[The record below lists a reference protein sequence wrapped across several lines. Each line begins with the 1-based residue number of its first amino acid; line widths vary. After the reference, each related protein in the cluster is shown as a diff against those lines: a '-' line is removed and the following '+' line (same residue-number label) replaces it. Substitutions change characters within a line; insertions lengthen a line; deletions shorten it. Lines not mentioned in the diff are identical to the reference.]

1 MQRSIKFL
9 FLYAIKP
16 MSRYPS
22 ITWAARSSSISAQW
36 RTVSFFQPKAEAVTK
51 KPKKSEKAENES
63 NGKKSCGKEK
73 SPEHPLKEKNG
84 KLPTDDADSPV
95 KSVSKKAKAVKL
107 VSSESE
113 EESMDVD
120 VSTTEKEKEKNTDDA
135 KVVPVGA
142 ATTSGSSY
150 SPDTTSR
157 AASSNGSPS
166 GIPKR
171 KTARKQLPKRKLED
185 VDEKPSLQKEENNVQ
200 EPPAKRP
207 LQEKAQKTAIKSEK
221 KEEETESL
229 EDKSPKPK
237 KEKVKKT
244 TAKSEKKEEKT
255 ESLEDKSLEPKKE
268 KVKKTAAKSEKKEEK
283 TESLEDKSPEPKKE
297 KDVSKAPVKSEQSEE
312 KSEKRIADKSPV
324 SAKASKNTGSFFGSS
339 KQDVSQKETDYNPSK
354 SGYHPINDACWNA
367 GQLSRSFEMIENESA
382 RLKNIE
388 TLSNF
393 LRSVISLSPG
403 DFLPCIY
410 LCLNRLG
417 PAYEGLE
424 LGIGETI
431 LMKAVA
437 QATGRQLDKI
447 KAEAQEK
454 GDLGLVAESSRG
466 NQRTMFTPPKLTVP
480 GVFNKLKE
488 IARMSGNAA
497 MNKKIDIIKGLFV
510 ACRHSEA
517 RYIARAL
524 GGKLRIGLAELSV
537 LSAIAQAITLTPPGQ
552 SFPDAVLDASK
563 GMGTDAKKAW
573 IEENALILKQ
583 TYCELPNYDL
593 VIPALLKHGIKE
605 LPQHCK
611 LTPGVPLKPMLAH
624 PTKGVGEVLK
634 RFEEA
639 AFTCEYKYDGERAQ
653 IHILENGEV
662 HVYSRNQENNTTKYP
677 DIIARIPQVKKD
689 SVKSCIFDSEAV
701 AWDPQKKQIQPFQVL
716 TTRKRKDVEAS
727 DIKVQVCVYAFD
739 MLYLNGESLVR
750 EPFSKR
756 RQLLRESFTEL
767 EGQFMFA
774 TYMDSADTDEISEF
788 LDQSIK
794 DSCEG
799 LMVKTL
805 DQNATYEIA
814 KRSHNWLKLKKDYLE
829 GVGDTLDLVVI
840 GGYLGKGKR
849 TGIYGGF
856 LLASYDEESEEYQ
869 TICKIGT
876 GFTDEHLEKHHTFL
890 KDHVIDSPRSYYRW
904 DSSAE
909 PDHWFEPVQVWEIKC
924 ADLSISPV
932 HKAATG
938 LVEDERGISLRF
950 PRFLRIR
957 DDKKPEEAT
966 NSYQVA
972 DLYKKQ
978 QQIQNVGTTEKDDDD
993 FY

>member
-1 MQRSIKFL
+1 MSVRLCVCRGQGVFSCYSSGLRIIFNYHIGLRMQRSIK
-9 FLYAIKP
+9 
-16 MSRYPS
+16 
-22 ITWAARSSSISAQW
+22 
-36 RTVSFFQPKAEAVTK
+36 SFFQPKGEAVTK
-51 KPKKSEKAENES
+51 KEKKEPVEADSK
-63 NGKKSCGKEK
+63 GKKQSSKDK
-73 SPEHPLKEKNG
+73 STERPLKEKNG
-84 KLPTDDADSPV
+84 DLPTEETESPV
-95 KSVSKKAKAVKL
+95 KCVSKKTVKVL
-107 VSSESE
+107 TSDSE
-113 EESMDVD
+113 EEEAMDVE
-120 VSTTEKEKEKNTDDA
+120 VSSIPEKVKEKKDDT
-135 KVVPVGA
+135 KKTVPTGIIR
-142 ATTSGSSY
+142 TSGSSP
-150 SPDTTSR
+150 SPDTTCRTGTKAISTTD
-157 AASSNGSPS
+157 
-166 GIPKR
+166 IPKR
-171 KTARKQLPKRKLED
+171 KTARKQLPKRKLES
-185 VDEKPSLQKEENNVQ
+185 VAEKNEDLNGQ
-200 EPPAKRP
+200 ETKAKRQ
-207 LQEKAQKTAIKSEK
+207 LQETAA
-221 KEEETESL
+221 
-229 EDKSPKPK
+229 KPLI
-237 KEKVKKT
+237 
-244 TAKSEKKEEKT
+244 KEEKK
-255 ESLEDKSLEPKKE
+255 DEPKSPDNKSTE
-268 KVKKTAAKSEKKEEK
+268 QRPEESVKSK
-283 TESLEDKSPEPKKE
+283 TELSP
-297 KDVSKAPVKSEQSEE
+297 VPVKSEQSVEKPE
-312 KSEKRIADKSPV
+312 KSTKDKSPAP
-324 SAKASKNTGSFFGSS
+324 AKGPKNMGSFFGSP
-339 KQDVSQKETDYNPSK
+339 KQEDSQKETDYNPSK
-354 SGYHPINDACWNA
+354 SGYHPIKDACWNSA
-367 GQLSRSFEMIENESA
+367 QMVPYLAVARTFEMIESESA

-393 LRSVISLSPG
+393 LRSVICLSPG
-403 DFLPCIY
+403 DLLSSIY

-488 IARMSGNAA
+488 IAKMSGNAA

-537 LSAIAQAITLTPPGQ
+537 LSAIAQAVSLTPPGQ
-552 SFPDAVLDASK
+552 SFPDGILDASK
-563 GMGTDAKKAW
+563 GMSTDAKKSW

-593 VIPALLKHGIKE
+593 VIPALLKYGIKE
-605 LPQHCK
+605 LPKHCK

-689 SVKSCIFDSEAV
+689 TVKSCIFDSEAV

-739 MLYLNGESLVR
+739 MLYLNGESLVT

-756 RQLLRESFTEL
+756 RQLLRESFTEV

-774 TYMDSADTDEISEF
+774 TYMDTANTDEISEF

-805 DQNATYEIA
+805 EQNATYEIA

-876 GFTDEHLEKHHTFL
+876 GFTDEDLENHHSFL

-909 PDHWFEPVQVWEIKC
+909 PDHWFEPVQVWEVKC

-932 HKAATG
+932 HKAAIG
-938 LVEDERGISLRF
+938 MVEDERGISLRF

-966 NSYQVA
+966 NSFQVA

-978 QQIQNVGTTEKDDDD
+978 QQIQNVSSTTEKEDDD

>member
-1 MQRSIKFL
+1 MQRSIK
-9 FLYAIKP
+9 
-16 MSRYPS
+16 
-22 ITWAARSSSISAQW
+22 
-36 RTVSFFQPKAEAVTK
+36 SFFQPKAKAVLK
-51 KPKKSEKAENES
+51 KENKLAETELGPKEN
-63 NGKKSCGKEK
+63 KSCIKGKSTECL
-73 SPEHPLKEKNG
+73 LKEKNG
-84 KLPTDDADSPV
+84 KLSEEDADSPT
-95 KSVSKKAKAVKL
+95 KRVSKKSAQVL
-107 VSSESE
+107 RSESE
-113 EESMDVD
+113 DEELMDVE
-120 VSTTEKEKEKNTDDA
+120 VSIAGKDIKPEP
-135 KVVPVGA
+135 KVDPIEVSA
-142 ATTSGSSY
+142 SGSSPSPNTSGPTG
-150 SPDTTSR
+150 SPDVPCDS
-157 AASSNGSPS
+157 
-166 GIPKR
+166 IPKR
-171 KTARKQLPKRKLED
+171 KTARKQIPKRKRESA
-185 VDEKPSLQKEENNVQ
+185 DEKPSPQKDELHIQ
-200 EPPAKRP
+200 ETSAKRQ
-207 LQEKAQKTAIKSEK
+207 LKETDLKSIKSEQ
-221 KEEETESL
+221 KEDADSL
-229 EDKSPKPK
+229 VIKS
-237 KEKVKKT
+237 
-244 TAKSEKKEEKT
+244 SEQVQEKT
-255 ESLEDKSLEPKKE
+255 LSHTS
-268 KVKKTAAKSEKKEEK
+268 
-283 TESLEDKSPEPKKE
+283 
-297 KDVSKAPVKSEQSEE
+297 VKSEQEVE
-312 KSEKRIADKSPV
+312 KSEKCIAEKSPAP
-324 SAKASKNTGSFFGSS
+324 AKGPKNTGSFFGTS
-339 KQDVSQKETDYNPSK
+339 KQDVSQNETDYNPSK
-354 SGYHPINDACWNA
+354 SGYHPIKDACWNI
-367 GQLSRSFEMIENESA
+367 GQTVPYLALARTFEMIENESA

-393 LRSVISLSPG
+393 LRSVICLTSG
-403 DFLPCIY
+403 DLLPCIY

-466 NQRTMFTPPKLTVP
+466 NQRTMFTPPKLMVP
-480 GVFNKLKE
+480 GVFSKLKE
-488 IARMSGNAA
+488 IARMTGNAA

-510 ACRHSEA
+510 ACRQSEA

-537 LSAIAQAITLTPPGQ
+537 LSAIAQAVSLTPPGQ
-552 SFPDAVLDASK
+552 SFPDGVLDASK
-563 GMGTDAKKAW
+563 GMSTDAKKAW
-573 IEENALILKQ
+573 IEENAMILKQ

-593 VIPALLKHGIKE
+593 VIPTLLKHGIKE

-677 DIIARIPQVKKD
+677 DIVGRIPQVRKPT
-689 SVKSCIFDSEAV
+689 VKSCIFDSEAV

-756 RQLLRESFTEL
+756 RKLLRESFTEL

-774 TYMDSADTDEISEF
+774 TYMDTSNTDEISEF

-805 DQNATYEIA
+805 EQNATYEIA

-829 GVGDTLDLVVI
+829 GLGDTLDLVVI

-876 GFTDEHLEKHHTFL
+876 GFTDEDLEKHHRFL
-890 KDHVIDSPRSYYRW
+890 KDHVLDSPRSYYRW
-904 DSSAE
+904 DSAAE
-909 PDHWFEPVQVWEIKC
+909 PDYWFEPVQVWEVKC
-924 ADLSISPV
+924 ADLSVSPV
-932 HKAATG
+932 HKAAIG
-938 LVEDERGISLRF
+938 LVEDEKGISLRF

-957 DDKKPEEAT
+957 EDKRPEEAT
-966 NSYQVA
+966 NSFQVA
-972 DLYKKQ
+972 ELYKKQ
-978 QQIQNVGTTEKDDDD
+978 QQIQNVSATEKEDDD

>member
-1 MQRSIKFL
+1 MQRSIK
-9 FLYAIKP
+9 
-16 MSRYPS
+16 
-22 ITWAARSSSISAQW
+22 
-36 RTVSFFQPKAEAVTK
+36 SFFQPKVEAVTK
-51 KPKKSEKAENES
+51 KEKELDEVDIDS
-63 NGKKSCGKEK
+63 KGKKYCNKDK
-73 SPEHPLKEKNG
+73 SSTEHPLKEKNG
-84 KLPTDDADSPV
+84 KLPTDNTDAPI
-95 KSVSKKAKAVKL
+95 KGVSKKSARVL
-107 VSSESE
+107 TSESE
-113 EESMDVD
+113 DEELMDVE
-120 VSTTEKEKEKNTDDA
+120 VSATEKAIKTDDDT
-135 KVVPVGA
+135 KVVTIGA
-142 ATTSGSSY
+142 VATSGIRHSQ
-150 SPDTTSR
+150 DTSCHTDSLDV
-157 AASSNGSPS
+157 APPS
-166 GIPKR
+166 FPKR
-171 KTARKQLPKRKLED
+171 KTARKQIPKRKLES
-185 VDEKPSLQKEENNVQ
+185 VVEKPSPHNEEFNGQ
-200 EPPAKRP
+200 ETTAKRQ
-207 LQEKAQKTAIKSEK
+207 LQETAVKSVIKSEQN
-221 KEEETESL
+221 EETQSL
-229 EDKSPKPK
+229 AISSEQIQDKNLSTMPVKPEQSVEMPKTSITDKSP
-237 KEKVKKT
+237 
-244 TAKSEKKEEKT
+244 A
-255 ESLEDKSLEPKKE
+255 
-268 KVKKTAAKSEKKEEK
+268 
-283 TESLEDKSPEPKKE
+283 
-297 KDVSKAPVKSEQSEE
+297 
-312 KSEKRIADKSPV
+312 
-324 SAKASKNTGSFFGSS
+324 SAKGPKTKSTGSFFGSS
-339 KQDVSQKETDYNPSK
+339 KQDDSQKETDYNPSR
-354 SGYHPINDACWNA
+354 SGYHPMNDACWNS
-367 GQLSRSFEMIENESA
+367 GQMVPYLAVARTFEMIENESA

-388 TLSNF
+388 TLSNL
-393 LRSVISLSPG
+393 LRSVICLSPG
-403 DFLPCIY
+403 DLLPCIY

-466 NQRTMFTPPKLTVP
+466 NQRTMFTPPKLMVL

-488 IARMSGNAA
+488 IARMTGNAA
-497 MNKKIDIIKGLFV
+497 TNKKIDIIKGLFV

-537 LSAIAQAITLTPPGQ
+537 LSAIAQAVSLTPPGQ
-552 SFPDAVLDASK
+552 NAVLDASK
-563 GMGTDAKKAW
+563 GMSTDAKKAW

-593 VIPALLKHGIKE
+593 VIAALLKYGIKE

-662 HVYSRNQENNTTKYP
+662 HVYSRNQENNTSKYP
-677 DIIARIPQVKKD
+677 DIIARIPQVRKNT
-689 SVKSCIFDSEAV
+689 VKSCIFDSEAV

-716 TTRKRKDVEAS
+716 TTRKRKDVDAS

-756 RQLLRESFTEL
+756 RELLRESFTEL

-774 TYMDSADTDEISEF
+774 TYMDTSNTDEISEF

-869 TICKIGT
+869 SICKIGT
-876 GFTDEHLEKHHTFL
+876 GFTDEDLEKHYSFL
-890 KDHVIDSPRSYYRW
+890 KDHVMDSPRSYFRW
-904 DSSAE
+904 DSAVE
-909 PDHWFEPVQVWEIKC
+909 PDHWFEPVQVWEVKC

-932 HKAATG
+932 HKAAIG

-966 NSYQVA
+966 NSFQVA

-978 QQIQNVGTTEKDDDD
+978 QQIQNVCATEKEDDD